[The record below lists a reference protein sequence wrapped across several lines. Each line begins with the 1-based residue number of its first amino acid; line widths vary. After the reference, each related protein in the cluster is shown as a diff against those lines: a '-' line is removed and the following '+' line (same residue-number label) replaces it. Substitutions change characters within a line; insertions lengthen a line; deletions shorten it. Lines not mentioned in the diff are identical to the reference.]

1 MERGRQFFPSPADRI
16 DVQAR
21 EPGDE
26 PVPAMPEPGTLDGG
40 VPAPLLLIE
49 PTEQEIHLLVDF
61 LVRMGFLAKAVGAL
75 AVMDFLLRHGLTLR
89 DGPMDSTTS
98 LQKKPWNLF
107 LDGPLGRTYVA
118 VHPGDKPVLGYY
130 TLASG
135 ALSYQ
140 NLAEYSARR
149 LPRHPVPVILL
160 ARLAVDQ
167 SVQGKGWGEGL
178 LIDALQRVL
187 GLADKLGIHAVE
199 VDAIDQQAKAFYEKY
214 GFVPLLDNGFH
225 LFLPIAT
232 IQSAI
237 QRP

>member
-1 MERGRQFFPSPADRI
+1 MADWEIERLERGHVRDAFSCGKPPL
-16 DVQAR
+16 
-21 EPGDE
+21 DE
-26 PVPAMPEPGTLDGG
+26 F
-40 VPAPLLLIE
+40 
-49 PTEQEIHLLVDF
+49 IHRLVSQYEK
-61 LVRMGFLAKAVGAL
+61 R
-75 AVMDFLLRHGLTLR
+75 
-89 DGPMDSTTS
+89 
-98 LQKKPWNLF
+98 N
-107 LDGPLGRTYVA
+107 LGRTYVA
-118 VHPGDKPVLGYY
+118 VRPGDKQVLGYY

-140 NLAEYSARR
+140 KLPESSARK

-178 LIDALQRVL
+178 LVDALQRGL

-214 GFVPLLDNGFH
+214 RFVPLLDNEFH